1 MNNDPPA
8 KAILS
13 SVKNAMRIL
22 RLFKKGQEELSVT
35 EITRLIDLPKS
46 TTHRLITG
54 LVDEGFL
61 SKNPKTNHYRLG
73 LSLLTLGGVVFSHRD
88 LYLEAQPIVDN
99 LVDELG
105 ETAHICLLEDHEV
118 VYLFRKECDQPERL
132 LTYMG
137 RKNPIHC
144 TSEGLAIMAFQKQK
158 RINSFLKNT
167 FYSYTEF
174 TLTDPKELRDE
185 MSKIRKKGYAITP
198 DHFYKGFV
206 GIAAPIYDHTENV
219 VASVSI
225 ISSTSRLS
233 EERYPL
239 FIDKIKAASSQI
251 SEMLGYFK

>member
-1 MNNDPPA
+1 MNKETSS

-35 EITRLIDLPKS
+35 EISRLIDLPKS
-46 TTHRLITG
+46 TTHRLISE
-54 LVDEGFL
+54 LVYEGFL

-88 LYLEAQPIVDN
+88 LYLEAHPIVDN

-105 ETAHICLLEDHEV
+105 ETAHICLLEDTEV
-118 VYLFRKECDQPERL
+118 VYLFRKECHQPERL
-132 LTYMG
+132 LTCMG

-158 RINSFLKNT
+158 MINSYLKNT

-174 TLTDPKELRDE
+174 TLTDPKQLREE

-198 DHFYKGFV
+198 NQFYKGFV
-206 GIAAPIYDHTENV
+206 GIAAPIYDHNENV

-225 ISSTSRLS
+225 IGSTQRIT
-233 EERYPL
+233 EDKFPL
-239 FIDKIKAASSQI
+239 FIEKIKTAGSQI
-251 SEMLGYFK
+251 SELLGYY

>member
-1 MNNDPPA
+1 MKKDPPS

-22 RLFKKGQEELSVT
+22 RLFKKGQEELGVT
-35 EITRLIDLPKS
+35 EISTLTNLSKS
-46 TTHRLITG
+46 TAHRLISE
-54 LVDEGFL
+54 LVYEGFL

-88 LYLEAQPIVDN
+88 LFLEAQPIVDN
-99 LVDELG
+99 LVEELG
-105 ETAHICLLEDHEV
+105 ETAHICLLEDIEV

-158 RINSFLKNT
+158 MINSFLKNT
-167 FYSYTEF
+167 FYSYTDF
-174 TLTDPKELRDE
+174 TISDPKELEDE
-185 MSKIRKKGYAITP
+185 MSRIRRRGYAITP
-198 DHFYKGFV
+198 NQFYTGFI

-225 ISSTSRLS
+225 IGSTSRIT
-233 EERYPL
+233 EDKYPL
-239 FIDKIKAASSQI
+239 FIDKIKIAGNQI
-251 SEMLGYFK
+251 SEMLGYY

>member
-35 EITRLIDLPKS
+35 EITRLIGLPKS
-46 TTHRLITG
+46 TTHRLVSG

-73 LSLLTLGGVVFSHRD
+73 LTLLTLGGVVFSHRD

-118 VYLFRKECDQPERL
+118 VYLFRKECDRPERL

-185 MSKIRKKGYAITP
+185 MSKIRKKALPLHPTIFT
-198 DHFYKGFV
+198 KGLS
-206 GIAAPIYDHTENV
+206 GSLPL
-219 VASVSI
+219 SMI
-225 ISSTSRLS
+225 IQKT
-233 EERYPL
+233 
-239 FIDKIKAASSQI
+239 
-251 SEMLGYFK
+251 